1 MSLHQMCTAITTIAE
16 TSATYLETLTR
27 LTQLVQEQP

>member
-1 MSLHQMCTAITTIAE
+1 MSLAQMCTEITRIAE

-27 LTQLVQEQP
+27 LTQLIKEQP